1 MSTITPAQHTQSPE
15 PLASSAIYRM
25 TVAQYE
31 QMANVLGDARVE
43 LIDGYVSVF
52 PTR

>member
-31 QMANVLGDARVE
+31 QMANVL
-43 LIDGYVSVF
+43 DGIEIGIIPVVSVF